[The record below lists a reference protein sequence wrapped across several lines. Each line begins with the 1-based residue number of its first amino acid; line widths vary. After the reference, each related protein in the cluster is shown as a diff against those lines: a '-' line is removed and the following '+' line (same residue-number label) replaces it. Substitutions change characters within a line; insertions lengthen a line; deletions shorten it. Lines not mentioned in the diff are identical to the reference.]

1 MVHRP
6 VLVGL
11 LGVGLV
17 AIGAGLA
24 WYHLSDDDVAEATLT
39 PTPVPALA
47 SASTQQATV
56 SSPQAPVAARP
67 LPPAVPGLTQPSFD
81 VVRINPQGDA
91 VMAGRAAPN
100 AQVQIFDGG
109 KLIGSVTADARGEWV
124 FVPNDPLPPGGRE
137 LSLAARRNG
146 GSEIRSEQVVV
157 LVVPERSKATA
168 ATTAESLVPPSAP
181 LAVATLRDGSGVSTL
196 LQGPP
201 SRLDSAAPRLAVDV
215 IDYDTEGKVVL
226 SGRAPANSTVQ
237 IYIENRLVG
246 RVQSNS
252 EGRWLLVPSEKLAAG
267 LYSLRLDELAPD
279 GRVATRI
286 ELPFQRAA
294 LEAGDLAPSSVVV
307 QPGDSLW
314 RIARRI
320 HGQGI
325 AYTLIYEANRDQI
338 RDPDLIYPGQVFSLT
353 RIN

>member
-1 MVHRP
+1 MFHRP
-6 VLVGL
+6 AIIGA

-17 AIGAGLA
+17 AVGTGLA
-24 WYHLSDDDVAEATLT
+24 WLHLSREEVAEVT
-39 PTPVPALA
+39 PAPALA
-47 SASTQQATV
+47 SASPQTTV
-56 SSPQAPVAARP
+56 PSPQAAVAPRP
-67 LPPAVPGLTQPSFD
+67 AAPAPSGITLPSFY

-100 AQVQIFDGG
+100 SQVKIFDGG
-109 KLIGSVTADARGEWV
+109 KVIGTVTADARGEWV

-137 LSLAARRNG
+137 LSLAARSA
-146 GSEIRSEQVVV
+146 GSDMRSEQVVV
-157 LVVPERSKATA
+157 LVVPERGKDVI
-168 ATTAESLVPPSAP
+168 AERPTAP

-201 SRLDSAAPRLAVDV
+201 PRSDASAPRLSVDV
-215 IDYDTEGKVVL
+215 IDYDTEGKLVL
-226 SGRAPANSTVQ
+226 SGRAPPNATVQ
-237 IYIENRLVG
+237 VYIENRLVG
-246 RVQSNS
+246 REQSNA
-252 EGRWLLVPSEKLAAG
+252 EGRWLLVPADKLAAG
-267 LYSLRLDELAPD
+267 LYTLRLDELGAD

-294 LEAGDLAPSSVVV
+294 IDLADAGQSAVVV

-353 RIN
+353 RVN